1 MPALLM
7 IFIIKICFMLLGFIT
22 NYYILFDLLLP
33 DIFTNNLLKQYVQS
47 GTKKCCLLHCLDVH
61 CFVPVEAFSLQ
72 MIFNDASTHIVS
84 NSIVFIIFVLFI
96 NLQIYLQ
103 LVSHTNC

>member
-1 MPALLM
+1 MPALVM

-33 DIFTNNLLKQYVQS
+33 DTFTDNLLKQYVQS

-61 CFVPVEAFSLQ
+61 CFVPIEAFSLQ
-72 MIFNDASTHIVS
+72 MIFNDAYTHIVS
-84 NSIVFIIFVLFI
+84 NSIVFIIFALFI
-96 NLQIYLQ
+96 NLQIHLP